1 MFNFHST
8 FLNRK
13 LNDDEEVFRNNH
25 LAIKNL
31 DQRNIVSSSTS
42 QSMEL
47 NRLEIKGMRL
57 FAAHS
62 QTWDLRSA
70 RPTQPFSIFRL
81 ARIF

>member
-25 LAIKNL
+25 LAMKNL

-70 RPTQPFSIFRL
+70 RPTQLFSTLSPEKTF
-81 ARIF
+81 